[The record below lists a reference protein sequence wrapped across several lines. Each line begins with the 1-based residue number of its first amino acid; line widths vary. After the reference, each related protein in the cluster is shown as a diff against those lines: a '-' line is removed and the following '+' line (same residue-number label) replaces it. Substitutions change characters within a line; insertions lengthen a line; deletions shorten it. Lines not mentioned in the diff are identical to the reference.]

1 MHKGSTVTEPLQR
14 FRPFAFFP
22 VEKARSHPPEFSY
35 SASPPDG
42 PLVKASLSRGQLIQP
57 PAKRVTMG
65 NIHWSDHIE
74 ERVDILSG
82 KPAFKRTRIPVD
94 LVFTE
99 LGNGTTQEELLA
111 NYPAPK
117 TEHLR
122 AAMLFAAAVIRMAG

>member
-1 MHKGSTVTEPLQR
+1 
-14 FRPFAFFP
+14 
-22 VEKARSHPPEFSY
+22 
-35 SASPPDG
+35 
-42 PLVKASLSRGQLIQP
+42 
-57 PAKRVTMG
+57 MG